1 MARLLRLF
9 TVALLATGC
18 GSDDEAP
25 AAPDLLVESRDEP
38 AGDRCT
44 HGGTAV
50 HSGRDRD
57 GDGHLGAAEIEE
69 VTYVC
74 AAAPVPA
81 QLARTRPVAQ
91 GEQCPSGGAAVDL
104 GVDRDG
110 DGALDDDE
118 VTSTT
123 YACDVDEVWEGD
135 VGVWVWGDPTAM
147 ARLREATVVTGN
159 IRVATDGPLSLPRLR
174 TVGGDIWIWSTSGEL
189 DLPALT
195 TVGGELDLEDAD
207 LVGEVVLPALTTVG
221 EDARLGGGAGITRLS
236 APSLAYIGGSLILGA
251 WTEASALD
259 LPALHGV
266 GGALLA
272 SAAPQAAR
280 LPSLYSV
287 GGDIEL
293 DLREATAVALPALT
307 AVGGSL
313 VLDGPALTSIGLP
326 RLARIGTLRIA
337 APLVTELRLRNLVT
351 VSRSFEVS
359 AAALTTLELTK
370 LATVGDSADGPGLVV
385 TAAVAELRLPALVQ
399 APAGIAVASPAL
411 TRIEAPQV
419 TALRVLAVDG
429 PVAALAV
436 GGLTTIERLDLRGT
450 ELADLAAFGAL
461 ATLDALTLE
470 GNPRLAALDELD
482 DVTALRLG
490 LRVEDN
496 PALTTLEGLHRLAT
510 AGDVAID
517 HNGVVSMEG
526 LRSLHDV
533 AGSLSISGNGALASL
548 AGLARLSRVGAELGI
563 DANPLVT
570 ADEIAALRARLGL

>member
-1 MARLLRLF
+1 MARLLRLV
-9 TVALLATGC
+9 TVALLAAGC

-25 AAPDLLVESRDEP
+25 AAPDLLVESSDEP
-38 AGDRCT
+38 AGERCA

-74 AAAPVPA
+74 AAAPEPA
-81 QLARTRPVAQ
+81 RLAQTRRVAQ
-91 GEQCPSGGAAVDL
+91 GEQCPSGGTAVDL

-123 YACDVDEVWEGD
+123 YACEVDEVWEGD
-135 VGVWVWGDPTAM
+135 VGVWVWGDPIAL

-159 IRVATDGPLSLPRLR
+159 LRVATDGPLSLPRLR
-174 TVGGDIWIWSTSGEL
+174 TVGGDIWIWSTGGAL

-221 EDARLGGGAGITRLS
+221 EDARLGSGAGITRLS

-251 WTEASALD
+251 WPLASELD

-266 GGALLA
+266 GGSLY
-272 SAAPQAAR
+272 AAEAPAAAR
-280 LPSLYSV
+280 LPALYSV
-287 GGDIEL
+287 VGDLAL
-293 DLREATAVALPALT
+293 DLRAATAVALPMLT

-313 VLDGPALTSIGLP
+313 ALDGPALTSIGLP
-326 RLARIGTLRIA
+326 RLARVGSLHVA
-337 APLVTELRLRNLVT
+337 APRVTELRLGNLVT
-351 VSRSFEVS
+351 VSGSLEVS

-370 LATVGDSADGPGLVV
+370 LAAVGESGDGAGLVV
-385 TAAVAELRLPALVQ
+385 TAAVAELRLPALQQV
-399 APAGIAVASPAL
+399 PAGIAVASPAL
-411 TRIEAPQV
+411 IRIEAPQV
-419 TALRVLAVDG
+419 TAVRVLAVDG
-429 PVAALAV
+429 PVADLAV
-436 GGLTTIERLDLRGT
+436 AALTAIEHLDLRGT
-450 ELADLAAFGAL
+450 DLADLAAFGGL

-470 GNPRLAALDELD
+470 RNGRLASLDELD

-490 LRVEDN
+490 LRVEGN
-496 PALTTLEGLHRLAT
+496 PALTTLEGLHSVAT

-517 HNGVVSMEG
+517 DNGVVSMEG

-563 DANPLVT
+563 DANPLLPAEEV
-570 ADEIAALRARLGL
+570 AALRARLGP